1 MKAIPLGDD
10 AEAEPLHCDTM
21 TPKRQ
26 VYLPEDL
33 CAIAEKRFSGSFGN
47 FEAFLE
53 FVLRE
58 LVNDEAQ
65 AMDESE
71 KAMIEKRLRD
81 LGYL

>member
-1 MKAIPLGDD
+1 MMRKLNRVA
-10 AEAEPLHCDTM
+10 AFAM

-26 VYLPEDL
+26 VDLPEDL
-33 CAIAEKRFSGSFGN
+33 CAIAEKRFSASFGN
-47 FEAFLE
+47 LEAFLE

-58 LVNDEAQ
+58 LVSDEAQ